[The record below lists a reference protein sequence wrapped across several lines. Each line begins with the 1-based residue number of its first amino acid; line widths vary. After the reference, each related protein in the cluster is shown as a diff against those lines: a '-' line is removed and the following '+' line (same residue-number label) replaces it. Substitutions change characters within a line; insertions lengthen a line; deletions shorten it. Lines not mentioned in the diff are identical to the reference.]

1 MKIRFCGAAQ
11 FVTGSCH
18 LIELDDG
25 TKILLDCGLFQGK
38 GRNIWDWN
46 NEWLFDPS
54 DIDAVI
60 LSHAHL
66 DHTGRLPQLVKD
78 GFKGHIYS
86 THATRS
92 LTHILLLD
100 SAHIQEDDV
109 RHFNKLHADAI
120 RSGKRNKRVPLY
132 TAADVGPTMQQFIT
146 TGYDQWCN
154 IKPHIRFLFR
164 DAGHLLGSASV
175 VVEIQENGK
184 TLRIGYTGDIGRYN
198 RPILRDPQPM
208 PKVDYLIAES
218 TYGNR
223 RHPVQTDQKHQL
235 LEIIRQTCVQDK
247 GKLLIPAF
255 SIGRTQEIV
264 YLLDQLY
271 NEDRLPR
278 IPVYVD
284 SPLAINA
291 TAIYGN
297 HPECYDR
304 ELSEYLLTDDDPFG
318 FNTLR
323 YIRRAEESKKLNR
336 YKGPC
341 VIISA
346 AGMAQAGRIRHH
358 LYHHIED
365 PTTTVLIVG
374 YCAPGTLGR
383 QLMEGQ
389 QVVQIFD
396 TYKTVRAR
404 VKVMEAFSAHGDYLD
419 MLHFLEPLRQSTK
432 TLFLVHGEPEAMHAY
447 RQKLLSFGFEDVKI
461 PLKGQYYN
469 IP

>member
-1 MKIRFCGAAQ
+1 M
-11 FVTGSCH
+11 
-18 LIELDDG
+18 
-25 TKILLDCGLFQGK
+25 
-38 GRNIWDWN
+38 
-46 NEWLFDPS
+46 
-54 DIDAVI
+54 
-60 LSHAHL
+60 
-66 DHTGRLPQLVKD
+66 
-78 GFKGHIYS
+78 
-86 THATRS
+86 
-92 LTHILLLD
+92 
-100 SAHIQEDDV
+100 
-109 RHFNKLHADAI
+109 
-120 RSGKRNKRVPLY
+120 
-132 TAADVGPTMQQFIT
+132 
-146 TGYDQWCN
+146 
-154 IKPHIRFLFR
+154 
-164 DAGHLLGSASV
+164 
-175 VVEIQENGK
+175 
-184 TLRIGYTGDIGRYN
+184 
-198 RPILRDPQPM
+198 
-208 PKVDYLIAES
+208 
-218 TYGNR
+218 
-223 RHPVQTDQKHQL
+223 
-235 LEIIRQTCVQDK
+235 QDK